1 MPRIYTD
8 KTRSARIFT
17 GKCTVIV
24 QYSHLNSSFCGYIK
38 PHTIQHN
45 LSFESQT
52 MTLKAR
58 RQRSMSIMHGEPH
71 IVSAIRVVFILVCCI
86 QYLWGRLTCAPSH
99 DKLSSSP
106 VCPIA
111 VYTYLSNSRQVT
123 LIVSISATYLYATFR
138 TLYVN

>member
-1 MPRIYTD
+1 MPRICTD

-17 GKCTVIV
+17 GKRTVIV

-45 LSFESQT
+45 LSFDSQT

-106 VCPIA
+106 VCPIGA
-111 VYTYLSNSRQVT
+111 YTCMSNSRQLT
-123 LIVSISATYLYATFR
+123 LVVDQFLQHIFTLLSVLYM
-138 TLYVN
+138 